1 MVVWIVLFLFIILLG
16 IMFIREYNVISFLLL
31 NFILINLNIKYW
43 YNILK
48 VKRKFKLIFK
58 NKYIVLRFFFLGI
71 YILIWYRDI
80 YLIRFEV

>member
-16 IMFIREYNVISFLLL
+16 IMFIREYKVISFLLL

-58 NKYIVLRFFFLGI
+58 NKYIVLSFFF
-71 YILIWYRDI
+71 
-80 YLIRFEV
+80 